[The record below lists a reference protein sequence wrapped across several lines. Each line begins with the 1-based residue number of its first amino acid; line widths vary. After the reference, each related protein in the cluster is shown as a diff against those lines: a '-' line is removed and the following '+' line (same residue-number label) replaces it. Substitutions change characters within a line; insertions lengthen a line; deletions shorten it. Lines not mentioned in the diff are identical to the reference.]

1 MFRKIFTFIVA
12 LSLFSQLKAQ
22 EVLIDPQTFPD
33 ENFRN
38 FVATKL
44 PHANP
49 DFFTEEEAAAI
60 DTILCTNSGIGK
72 MQGIEQFKNLRYLA
86 CDSNQ
91 IESLDVSSNTALKV
105 LMATSNQLSSLNIA
119 GLTSLRQLRVDH
131 NQLAGDFVIPHYN
144 FQWFCVGDNQI
155 TGFVN
160 AEGQRVDLN
169 YLKNATMV
177 YAFSNPLDDS
187 YKDLDLSG
195 MTKLKYIY
203 IHGIGLNSIN
213 FEGDN
218 EIYILRCEKN
228 NISDLDVS
236 QFPNLTH
243 FYCNE
248 NQLSHIDVSKNPNLR
263 QLICNNNPGITHL
276 DVTKNTQLVKL
287 YANDCAL
294 EGEFTLNS
302 KKFEDVRLHNN
313 PNITAINGLAGASSE
328 AEGAQFWVYASS
340 CNLTSIDVSDN
351 PKLSRLFVQK
361 NKISSI
367 NIEGSKANLEHLYY
381 GANQMTEIVP
391 VTDCPKMI
399 QLSCGDNKFEGDDLT
414 YNVSNCPNLAI
425 FSAINDNLTHID
437 LTHNPLLK
445 TLNLAKNNLTSLD
458 LSLNKRIET
467 LNIYQNKLTA
477 LDVTKIDS
485 LVQLS
490 AYSNS
495 ISSINLENNKKLK
508 IVSLGSNHIPELNIS
523 HLEDLE
529 ILNFYSND
537 ITELDLSNNHKLKT
551 IKIQNNHL
559 SSIDISACDSLKSW
573 QALNQKLNVTAY
585 PVIDG
590 NGNEIWAVNMAP
602 LFKDAQAFENFTL
615 TGQSAANFKKSYNY
629 DGASGHEG
637 MYYVF
642 PRSKA
647 YKTMPFETTANKD
660 DKKLTGWL
668 YIANGNSDF
677 NIALEHHSKA
687 KYYFP
692 YKDDEDQINTN
703 YVEGVNC
710 YKNIVTFTLNT
721 ATKAS
726 LAGTTR
732 TIIRKLPL
740 YGMMCDT
747 EAATISFDADA
758 SGHYTITYTP
768 LEDIDIYAPDD
779 LDVNHRYDNEKCITE
794 GNVED
799 GIKFIDYIYTENGEF
814 VYDDSSQEPV
824 DYKTISYTIA
834 EGYENETE
842 CNIYCGYLSNQ
853 CVNDLTYEEIIN
865 DINGTAPLSTV
876 KITNNPNE
884 NVEQWSL
891 IRYQDGEKVEIQPEE
906 ESTTVFPYVE
916 NVSELKRS
924 QQYFGEMHVGQNSY
938 LTYDSEWISMPQI
951 KLTADEVG
959 TSESTWKDYE
969 QDRTAFKAVISFDP
983 MYTGHY
989 ITDDLDVVLYRL
1001 WRIKDGVK
1009 TLLNNTPETEGDG
1022 WGTTYSNIAREYPEP
1037 ETSVTDIYLGNKPT
1051 EDNPTTVTYIARGYF
1066 VVPPEPLAPA
1076 ISNARNH
1083 HEDQTNMYLVHEYAV
1098 QVTYDG
1104 NNIVTGVTDVNNY
1117 KEVTSVLYYDLAGH
1131 CSKKPFEGV
1140 NIEVTRFSDGST
1152 VSAKILK

>member
-72 MQGIEQFKNLRYLA
+72 MQGVEQFKNLRYLA

-195 MTKLKYIY
+195 MTNLKYIY

-276 DVTKNTQLVKL
+276 DVRNNTKLVKL

-313 PNITAINGLAGASSE
+313 PNITAINGLVGASSE

-414 YNVSNCPNLAI
+414 YDVSNCPNLAI

-485 LVQLS
+485 LTQLS

-529 ILNFYSND
+529 ILNFYNNE

-590 NGNEIWAVNMAP
+590 NGYEIWAVNMAP

-677 NIALEHHSKA
+677 NIALEHNSRVSA
-687 KYYFP
+687 
-692 YKDDEDQINTN
+692 YKEKGYGWRTN
-703 YVEGVNC
+703 RGYENC
-710 YKNIVTFTLNT
+710 LKNILTLTLNT
-721 ATKAS
+721 ANKES

-732 TIIRKLPL
+732 TVTLRDVNK
-740 YGMMCDT
+740 DET
-747 EAATISFDADA
+747 EPETIATISFDADG
-758 SGHYTITYTP
+758 SGHYTINYN
-768 LEDIDIYAPDD
+768 PDSNISYP
-779 LDVNHRYDNEKCITE
+779 NHRYDDEALPTE

-799 GIKFIDYIYTENGEF
+799 GIKLVHYTTCSTWYSEQPYETFG
-814 VYDDSSQEPV
+814 
-824 DYKTISYTIA
+824 YTIK
-834 EGYENETE
+834 EGYENE
-842 CNIYCGYLSNQ
+842 
-853 CVNDLTYEEIIN
+853 VNYDVFFARLNGAAYHCLTYDEVMDDN
-865 DINGTAPLSTV
+865 DGSHELT
-876 KITNNPNE
+876 TNKFEVVTPNE
-884 NVEQWSL
+884 NAEQWSL
-891 IRYQDGEKVEIQPEE
+891 IIIHEEVEEITPEE
-906 ESTTVFPYVE
+906 DETTVFPYIFNPSDIKDVTTDGRREFCGKMKVGNNYYAAAGQWE
-916 NVSELKRS
+916 NHYSDAEFPSLS
-924 QQYFGEMHVGQNSY
+924 
-938 LTYDSEWISMPQI
+938 LT
-951 KLTADEVG
+951 TDEVG
-959 TSESTWKDYE
+959 TSEATWKDGDRI
-969 QDRTAFKAVISFDP
+969 DRTAFKAIASFHTKATP
-983 MYTGHY
+983 YY
-989 ITDDLDVVLYRL
+989 YRL
-1001 WRIKDGVK
+1001 WRVKDGVK
-1009 TLLNNTPETEGDG
+1009 VLLNNMPEITGEG
-1022 WGTTYSNIAREYPEP
+1022 WGTTYCNIADEYPEQ
-1037 ETSVTDIYLGNKPT
+1037 EASVTDLYLDNKPS
-1051 EDNPTTVTYIARGYF
+1051 EDNPVTVTYIARGYF
-1066 VVPPEPLAPA
+1066 QLNGGPYAPA
-1076 ISNARNH
+1076 LFANKANGYDNYEER
-1083 HEDQTNMYLVHEYAV
+1083 YFVREYAV

-1104 NNIVTGVTDVNNY
+1104 NNIVTGVTDVNCY
-1117 KEVTSVLYYDLAGH
+1117 KSVTSVLYYDLAGH